1 LHKPTVSA
9 PAVAR
14 HVYDICDSDGTV
26 LILDS
31 GEGQWYALNSTAGE
45 LWRAWASGADLDTAV
60 AEVCAKHSW
69 ADGGEVRQDG
79 QALFA
84 ELFERGLLVDRQTRR
99 ARRTSIDTRRPC
111 EPVPTASALP
121 GSARLPRSPLLDLA
135 ACPILLLSVV
145 LTRIS
150 FRGTGTAIRAVRRL
164 RPATTTDPVRA
175 LSVVASV
182 GRAARRYPGRAACLE
197 RSAAASILGA
207 LVGQELAWCLGA
219 ATDPYRFHA
228 WVEADACAV
237 LDPHEPADAHRYLRV
252 LSV

>member
-1 LHKPTVSA
+1 M
-9 PAVAR
+9 
-14 HVYDICDSDGTV
+14 YDICDSDGTV

-31 GEGQWYALNSTAGE
+31 GEGQWYALNSPAGD
-45 LWRAWASGADLDTAV
+45 LWRAWARGADLDAAV
-60 AEVCAKHSW
+60 AEVCARHSW
-69 ADGGEVRQDG
+69 ADEGEVRRDG
-79 QALFA
+79 EALFA
-84 ELFERGLLVDRQTRR
+84 ELLERGLLVDSRTRR
-99 ARRTSIDTRRPC
+99 ARRTGIDTRRPG
-111 EPVPTASALP
+111 EPVSAGRVLR
-121 GSARLPRSPLLDLA
+121 GSAQPTRAPLLDLA
-135 ACPILLLSVV
+135 AYPILLLSVL

-150 FRGTGTAIRAVRRL
+150 FRRTGTVIRAIRRL
-164 RPATTTDPVRA
+164 RPAATTDPGRA

-228 WVEADACAV
+228 WVETDACAV